1 LKWENP
7 LPGLVSTYIDVFN
20 NIYLNQPKYFPP
32 SIQQTNVKATKST
45 ESDWDQICQF
55 DHFLTLMNKCYFI
68 WSFFDVNEQMLLY
81 PIPREWVQNIVI
93 LYSYHL
99 HIHMWSEDHN
109 TVTHAEEK
117 K

>member
-32 SIQQTNVKATKST
+32 SIQQTVVKATKST
-45 ESDWDQICQF
+45 ESDWDQICKF

-68 WSFFDVNEQMLLY
+68 LFLEKESKILWS
-81 PIPREWVQNIVI
+81 
-93 LYSYHL
+93 YSYHL
-99 HIHMWSEDHN
+99 HIHMWSEDHK
-109 TVTHAEEK
+109 TVTHAKWK
-117 K
+117 KY

>member
-32 SIQQTNVKATKST
+32 SIQQTVVKATKST
-45 ESDWDQICQF
+45 ESDWDQIC
-55 DHFLTLMNKCYFI
+55 KI